1 MLLQYFDLAMRT
13 FKHKPTRS
21 WLTIIGIFVGIA
33 AVVALVSLGQGLQN
47 AINQQFD
54 ILGTNKIT
62 IYPGKSSF
70 GVLGAIGTSDRLNDR
85 DISAIQRVNGVE
97 KAVGIML
104 TISETK
110 YKDKPY
116 YFITTGFDPN
126 EINIYD
132 FMGVQMTS
140 GRELKSND
148 AYKVMVGYDF
158 STTEVFEKPIKVGDK
173 LEINGKDFTVIG
185 VVSKI
190 GNPGFDRRIYITKDT
205 FMDVFKQEGYPLIL
219 TLAKENANVTEV
231 AENIKER
238 LRKERGLEKG
248 KETFTVMTS
257 EQMRGVALRIIGL
270 VQTIVIG
277 IAAISLIVGGI
288 GIMNTMYTSV
298 LERTREIGIMKAVGA
313 RNRDIMMIFL
323 IESGI
328 LGLVGGVIGT
338 VVGIAIAYIVEKV
351 ATIYNIGLYI
361 TLDLVVIFGA
371 ILFSFIVGSL
381 SGLLPALQAAKM
393 KPAETLRYE

>member
-1 MLLQYFDLAMRT
+1 MLRQYFDLAIRT

-54 ILGTNKIT
+54 ILGTNKIS

-116 YFITTGFDPN
+116 YFITAGFDPN

-158 STTEVFEKPIKVGDK
+158 STTGVFEKPIKIGDK

-219 TLAKENANVTEV
+219 TIAKENANVTEV

-238 LRKERGLEKG
+238 LRKEKDLEKG

-257 EQMRGVALRIIGL
+257 EQMREVALRIIGL

-338 VVGIAIAYIVEKV
+338 IVGITIAYIVEKI
-351 ATIYNIGLYI
+351 AIMYNIALYI
-361 TLDLVVIFGA
+361 TLEPVIIIGA

-381 SGLLPALQAAKM
+381 SGLLPALQAARM

>member
-1 MLLQYFDLAMRT
+1 MLRQYFDLAIRT

-54 ILGTNKIT
+54 ILGTNKIS

-116 YFITTGFDPN
+116 YFITAGFDPN

-158 STTEVFEKPIKVGDK
+158 STTGVFEKPIKIGDK

-219 TLAKENANVTEV
+219 TIAKENANVTEV

-238 LRKERGLEKG
+238 LRKEKDLEKG

-257 EQMRGVALRIIGL
+257 EQMREVALRIIGL

-338 VVGIAIAYIVEKV
+338 IVGIAISKGIE
-351 ATIYNIGLYI
+351 TI
-361 TLDLVVIFGA
+361 TLSTGYPFGA
-371 ILFSFIVGSL
+371 STPPWLIIGSLLFSFLVGSI
-381 SGLLPALQAAKM
+381 SGSLPALKAAKM
-393 KPAETLRYE
+393 KPAESLRI

>member
-298 LERTREIGIMKAVGA
+298 L
-313 RNRDIMMIFL
+313 
-323 IESGI
+323 
-328 LGLVGGVIGT
+328 
-338 VVGIAIAYIVEKV
+338 
-351 ATIYNIGLYI
+351 
-361 TLDLVVIFGA
+361 
-371 ILFSFIVGSL
+371 
-381 SGLLPALQAAKM
+381 
-393 KPAETLRYE
+393 